1 MRLLIKRLLSYLP
14 SKLPVGMTAFHE
26 YADEVIEL
34 ASQFADPDSMKFAL
48 ANMIM
53 HLPITRDR
61 VPKNYFVK
69 CLRKTAA
76 NQVAGQIFIDVK
88 TAQDARRKAEEAQA
102 AANAAPS
109 SSTTLAEATATQQ
122 VASNETQKG

>member
-1 MRLLIKRLLSYLP
+1 MKLLIKTLLSYIP
-14 SKLPVGMTAFHE
+14 SKLPVGLTAFHE

-34 ASQFADPDSMKFAL
+34 SGQFADPDSMKFAL

-53 HLPITRDR
+53 HLPITRDS

-76 NQVAGQIFIDVK
+76 NQVAGHVFMVVK
-88 TAQDARRKAEEAQA
+88 EAQDARRKSEEAA
-102 AANAAPS
+102 ALAA
-109 SSTTLAEATATQQ
+109 TTLAEATAIPQ
-122 VASNETQKG
+122 ASDETQKG